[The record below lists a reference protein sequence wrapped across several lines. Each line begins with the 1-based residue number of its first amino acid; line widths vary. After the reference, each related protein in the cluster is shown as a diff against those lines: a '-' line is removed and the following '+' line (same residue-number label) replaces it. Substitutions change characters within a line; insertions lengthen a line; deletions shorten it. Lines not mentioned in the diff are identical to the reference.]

1 MAPRERERGREEP
14 ERGCDRHPGRG
25 RLPPMGGRGRAVR
38 WPECDRAVLEARCS
52 DKAGTSRPDG
62 ERPRTNGRHDH
73 ARRHCTGRR
82 AAERRERATR
92 GEPEPPGRHRPNSR
106 RPQVGLRSRHR
117 VHRRRLGDVRR
128 RCRWNAR
135 VGRWLRRVCR
145 LRGLQ
150 TRNGHRVDRQREQR
164 IRLGRG
170 RGRVGARSRG
180 GERRRLGG
188 RRRRG
193 RLRLGDR
200 RRRGVDRDGGR
211 GVRSRRWVGRRGLSG
226 RLGHGHIGGRRHR
239 VRSRLRHGDC
249 RRGRRRVRR
258 R

>member
-1 MAPRERERGREEP
+1 
-14 ERGCDRHPGRG
+14 
-25 RLPPMGGRGRAVR
+25 MGGGGRAVR
-38 WPECDRAVLEARCS
+38 WPGCDRAVLEARRS
-52 DKAGTSRPDG
+52 NKAGTSLRDG
-62 ERPRTNGRHDH
+62 QRPRANCRHER

-82 AAERRERATR
+82 AAERRERVTR
-92 GEPEPPGRHRPNSR
+92 GEPEPLRRHRSNSR

-128 RCRWNAR
+128 RCRCRWNAR

-145 LRGLQ
+145 LRGLRP
-150 TRNGHRVDRQREQR
+150 RNGHRVDWQREQR
-164 IRLGRG
+164 IRLG

-200 RRRGVDRDGGR
+200 RRRGVDRDGGW
-211 GVRSRRWVGRRGLSG
+211 GVRSGRWVGRRGLSG
-226 RLGHGHIGGRRHR
+226 RPGHGHIGGRRHR
-239 VRSRLRHGDC
+239 VRNRLRHGDC